1 MPEWTD
7 KAIVLSSRPFGEN
20 NAVVCVLTASRGRCA
35 GLVYAAQSRAKKGVV
50 EVGNLV
56 QVSWRA
62 RLDEQLGVFAIEMD
76 KSPSSF
82 VLDSPM
88 RLSAIASV
96 CALIDQTLP
105 ERVPHDT
112 LFDALCALTE
122 LISLSD
128 TDDGWLPF
136 YIRWEA
142 LLLAQLGF
150 SLDFERCAVTGETEN
165 LTLVS
170 PRTGRAVTAKGAGE
184 FAARMLAL
192 PAFLLP
198 AEHQEKIAQ
207 KTGQNVSQNMEA
219 SLKSVA
225 DGLSLTGHFLQTRL
239 FSPIDKPLPAA
250 RLRLSDMVAKY
261 CETT

>member
-7 KAIVLSSRPFGEN
+7 RALVVSSRPFGET
-20 NAVVCVLTASRGRCA
+20 NAVVSVLTATRGRHA
-35 GLVYAAQSRAKKGVV
+35 GLVYAAQSRAKKGVI
-50 EVGNLV
+50 ELGNLV

-62 RLDEQLGVFAIEMD
+62 RLDEQLGVFSIELD

-96 CALIDQTLP
+96 CALIDQSLP
-105 ERVPHDT
+105 ERVPHST
-112 LFDALCALTE
+112 LFDAVTALTE

-128 TDDGWLPF
+128 VDDIWLPF

-150 SLDFERCAVTGETEN
+150 SFDFQKCAVTGVADN

-170 PRTGRAVTAKGAGE
+170 PRTGRAVTQEGAGLY
-184 FAARMLAL
+184 ADRMLAL
-192 PAFLLP
+192 PAFLLSD
-198 AEHQEKIAQ
+198 EQQ
-207 KTGQNVSQNMEA
+207 KNALQTGQNMRQSCKE
-219 SLKSVA
+219 
-225 DGLSLTGHFLQTRL
+225 GLSLTGHFLQSRL
-239 FSPIDKPLPAA
+239 FTPIDKPLPAA
-250 RLRLSDMVAKY
+250 RLRLSDMVSKY
-261 CETT
+261 CEAT